1 MATYTTNYHLKKPA
15 PSDTVDIDDLNGN
28 FDVLD
33 EHLKIAEDKTD
44 LPDVTSADNGK
55 VLRVVNGAW
64 AAVNVEAAEGAMF

>member
-15 PSDTVDIDDLNGN
+15 SSDPVDIADLNGN
-28 FDVLD
+28 FDILD
-33 EHLKIAEDKTD
+33 EHLKVAEDKTD

-64 AAVNVEAAEGAMF
+64 VAVFVEAAEGATF